1 MRIRAFARGSLGAAF
16 VVALGFVSIFVLNV
30 ITWLI
35 EQTQSATFQSV
46 LNDTSRTWL
55 SAHGVP
61 LHFRTSK
68 LGSLEVP
75 AYLFDLIP
83 LGFSVLIGWT
93 MYRTGRKLSG
103 EKYLG
108 LSWAGAILAYL
119 FAAVFV
125 AGSSVSKIAYVIQW
139 QGVFVPTA
147 LFATL
152 VIAGSV
158 IGNPILFEDSD
169 PGALRDR
176 IRNFFLDLAERMPW
190 AIKPLV
196 GPALRAG
203 TGVVL
208 AMSAVSAIMI
218 SVMLTL
224 NWIEIV
230 KLYQSLQLTFLGT
243 FAVSAGQLALMPNLI
258 AFGNSW
264 LTGVGFSVGQG
275 SLVSPL
281 VTELGPLPAIPMLA
295 ALPVSSNSL
304 GVVFI
309 LVPLLSAFFATLL
322 VKSHTAELRFNY
334 ASATSAA
341 ISLGLAIGFVA
352 AVEMW
357 IMADFAGGAIGPGRM
372 ALVGT
377 NPWVVAGVT
386 FVEVSIASIL
396 AAFFSARPDA
406 ADTELIKKNAR
417 GKINK

>member
-16 VVALGFVSIFVLNV
+16 VVALGFVSIFVLNI
-30 ITWLI
+30 ITWLV
-35 EQTQSATFQSV
+35 EQTQGATFQSV

-61 LHFRTSK
+61 LHFRASK
-68 LGSLEVP
+68 LGTLEVP
-75 AYLFDLIP
+75 SYLFDLIP
-83 LGFSVLIGWT
+83 LGFSVLIGWA

-119 FAAVFV
+119 FVSVFI
-125 AGSSVSKIAYVIQW
+125 AGSSVSKISYVIQW
-139 QGVFVPTA
+139 QGVFIPTA
-147 LFATL
+147 LFAAL

-158 IGNPILFEDSD
+158 IGNPVLFEDSE
-169 PGALRDR
+169 PSALRDR
-176 IRNFFLDLAERMPW
+176 IRNFFLDIAERMPW

-208 AMSAVSAIMI
+208 AMSAVSAILI

-341 ISLGLAIGFVA
+341 ISLGIAIGFVA

-357 IMADFAGGAIGPGRM
+357 ILADFASGAIGPGRM
-372 ALVGT
+372 ALVGS

-386 FVEVSIASIL
+386 FIEVTIASIL

>member
-1 MRIRAFARGSLGAAF
+1 
-16 VVALGFVSIFVLNV
+16 
-30 ITWLI
+30 
-35 EQTQSATFQSV
+35 
-46 LNDTSRTWL
+46 
-55 SAHGVP
+55 
-61 LHFRTSK
+61 
-68 LGSLEVP
+68 
-75 AYLFDLIP
+75 
-83 LGFSVLIGWT
+83 
-93 MYRTGRKLSG
+93 
-103 EKYLG
+103 
-108 LSWAGAILAYL
+108 
-119 FAAVFV
+119 
-125 AGSSVSKIAYVIQW
+125 
-139 QGVFVPTA
+139 
-147 LFATL
+147 
-152 VIAGSV
+152 
-158 IGNPILFEDSD
+158 
-169 PGALRDR
+169 
-176 IRNFFLDLAERMPW
+176 MPW

-309 LVPLLSAFFATLL
+309 LVPLLAAFFATLL
-322 VKSHTAELRFNY
+322 VKAHTAELRFNY

-357 IMADFAGGAIGPGRM
+357 ILADFASGAIGPGRM

-386 FVEVSIASIL
+386 FIEVSVASIL